1 MKARLYVVHGSHP
14 CATVERALQLKGIPY
29 RTIELPPPLHA
40 PIQRVLFGR
49 RTVPGLRLDG
59 ERISGS
65 RAILARLEQLRPDPP
80 LFPADPEARAR
91 VEAAERWGDET
102 FQPLGRRLLWPA
114 LRRNPQAAVSYSES
128 SRLPMPAAIVRL
140 SMPLIARA
148 EFALN
153 HVTDEAV
160 RIDLEA
166 LPGYLDKIDSWI
178 AEGVIGGE
186 QTNAADLQIA
196 STLRL
201 LMTLEDL
208 RPLIEPLPAGQLAL
222 RLFPDIDGS
231 MPPGALPAAWVPQP
245 AAAVR

>member
-29 RTIELPPPLHA
+29 RTVELPASLHA

-65 RAILARLEQLRPDPP
+65 RAILARLEQLHPEPP
-80 LFPADPEARAR
+80 LFPAHPAARER
-91 VEAAERWGDET
+91 VEEAERWGEET
-102 FQPLGRRLLWPA
+102 FQPVGRRVLWFA
-114 LRRNPQAAVSYSES
+114 LRGNPEAALSYSEH
-128 SRLPMPAAIVRL
+128 SRLPIPEAVARL
-140 SMPLIARA
+140 SLPLIARA
-148 EFALN
+148 EFVLN
-153 HVTDEAV
+153 GVTEETV
-160 RIDLEA
+160 RADLEA
-166 LPGYLDKIDSWI
+166 LPGYLDKIDGWI

-186 QTNAADLQIA
+186 QPNAADLQIA

-208 RPLIEPLPAGQLAL
+208 RPLIEPRPAGRLAL
-222 RLFPDIDGS
+222 RLFPEHDGR
-231 MPPGALPAAWVPQP
+231 MPTGSLPAAWLPKPV
-245 AAAVR
+245 AAAR